1 MGAVDDPTVISRVGI
16 GLGTKLKAKVFD
28 DVYGYVSVW

>member
-1 MGAVDDPTVISRVGI
+1 MGAVDDPAVVGRIRI

-28 DVYGYVSVW
+28 DI

>member
-1 MGAVDDPTVISRVGI
+1 MRAVDNPAVIRRIGI

-28 DVYGYVSVW
+28 NI